1 MLDKV
6 NWLVCIRSDHSSVLI
21 FSSGYPYLPNLQLE
35 PQFPSVALL
44 NWTTGVGTARYWTSK
59 LLIDTAQIDSDQ
71 AVITQTSEVS
81 NLTLYSQAFVG
92 KNGRRWILFINKRF
106 VNLDISLPNCIGGTM
121 QVVNEASGFGP
132 AIETELTSNTIMLT
146 PYAVAVVHMPPLRA
160 TF

>member
-1 MLDKV
+1 
-6 NWLVCIRSDHSSVLI
+6 
-21 FSSGYPYLPNLQLE
+21 
-35 PQFPSVALL
+35 LL